1 MKVIY
6 WIAAG
11 IVAFVLVLF
20 AVSNRQIVDI
30 ALWPLPVEWSMRLYL
45 AILLILL
52 IGLLLGALSAWISAG
67 RWRRE
72 TRRLRR
78 RVDALERELG
88 ATQAKLAA
96 DNMALT
102 PARMPTVVNPS

>member
-1 MKVIY
+1 MKLLY
-6 WIAAG
+6 WVVAG
-11 IVAFVLVLF
+11 LVAFVLVLF
-20 AVSNRQIVDI
+20 AVSNREVVDI
-30 ALWPLPVEWSMRLYL
+30 ALWPLPVEWSMPLYL

-52 IGLLLGALSAWISAG
+52 MGLVLGGLAAWISAG

-96 DNMALT
+96 DSLAFSSAKV
-102 PARMPTVVNPS
+102 PAPIDPS